1 MKTKRLLPLIPIAA
15 FLLLAGCAAAPSVTL
30 HFGGEREGLAV
41 YADDELLG
49 QTPLRVPADA
59 VCGGRVPCELV
70 LVPKTG
76 EPVRLIMDRWDRI
89 ARPEVRRKTTP
100 ETGGFGGYFFIAISP
115 APAPRYLPIPAP
127 LLVRTESGNSGLTD
141 F

>member
-1 MKTKRLLPLIPIAA
+1 MKNERFLWRISLFA
-15 FLLLAGCAAAPSVTL
+15 FIFFAGCAAPQATL
-30 HFGGEREGLAV
+30 HFGGGGEGLAV
-41 YADDELLG
+41 YAGGELLG
-49 QTPLRVPADA
+49 QTPLRVSADA
-59 VCGGRVPCELV
+59 VCGGQVPCELV

-89 ARPEVRRKTTP
+89 ARPEIRRKTQP
-100 ETGGFGGYFFIAISP
+100 ETNGLGGYFFIATSP

-127 LLVRTESGNSGLTD
+127 MLVRAERGRPGLTD